1 MESPSPDLDAFE
13 ELTARRRSS
22 LVCDRDREVPGPL
35 LERVCSLVFAA
46 PNHKKTT
53 PWQVAVFT
61 GAARATLGELLAADL
76 VAEAPDIAPEKVDKT
91 RVKYG
96 RAPAIV
102 VAGCRP
108 DPDDPLRHREDLFA
122 VAAGVENLLLG
133 VASAGLTALWSSPPV
148 VVPSALQRPRR
159 IRARHRAGG
168 VGLRRLAA
176 VAARA
181 VATRRPRH
189 PLVRRPAHLTTV
201 TPPAR
206 RPKISTSIFERFCT
220 ISRPR
225 IASTA
230 LAEDSGA
237 RNCASTHDFACG
249 NLQVV
254 GVAVAKV
261 SSRRSTSSWSWIA
274 LEPVAG
280 LPDSTRAT
288 WRRS

>member
-13 ELTARRRSS
+13 ELAARRRSS

-76 VAEAPDIAPEKVDKT
+76 VAQAPDIAPEKVDKT

-148 VVPSALQRPRR
+148 VVPSRFNDHAGFVPGTELVALVYVGWPPSPPTPLPRADPDIHWFR
-159 IRARHRAGG
+159 D
-168 VGLRRLAA
+168 
-176 VAARA
+176 
-181 VATRRPRH
+181 
-189 PLVRRPAHLTTV
+189 
-201 TPPAR
+201 PPA
-206 RPKISTSIFERFCT
+206 
-220 ISRPR
+220 
-225 IASTA
+225 
-230 LAEDSGA
+230 
-237 RNCASTHDFACG
+237 
-249 NLQVV
+249 
-254 GVAVAKV
+254 
-261 SSRRSTSSWSWIA
+261 
-274 LEPVAG
+274 
-280 LPDSTRAT
+280 
-288 WRRS
+288 